1 MHLYKV
7 GGEEGLGVT
16 YVLTFNMEGGH
27 LSFAVARGGGGGKVI
42 KT

>member
-7 GGEEGLGVT
+7 GGGEGLGVT

-27 LSFAVARGGGGGKVI
+27 LSFAVARGGGKVI